1 MNKVILLGR
10 LTADPE
16 IRYAGDTHVA
26 NFTVAVNRRRKEQE
40 HTADFPRCV
49 AFGKVADLINKY
61 FRKGSQIGIT
71 GHLQTGSYEK
81 DGRKVYTTD
90 VIVEELDFVDKKQ
103 TEPAEDWQSAAAGE
117 DPFGLE

>member
-1 MNKVILLGR
+1 MNKVTLLGR

-16 IRYAGDTHVA
+16 IRYAGETEIA

-40 HTADFPRCV
+40 HSADFPRCV
-49 AFGKVADLINKY
+49 AFSKVADMINKY

-90 VIVEELDFVDKKQ
+90 VIVEEIDFVDKKQ
-103 TEPAEDWQSAAAGE
+103 DSDDWTNALPGD
-117 DPFGLE
+117 DPFGL